1 MRICSQNQINQVD
14 FFATVKTHKFDSVN
28 DITLDQ
34 LKLHPIIDQT
44 GTHIFTMHQNCREM
58 PKTTLQEQLFY

>member
-28 DITLDQ
+28 DIPLDQ
-34 LKLHPIIDQT
+34 PKLHPMIDQT
-44 GTHIFTMHQNCREM
+44 GTYIYNAS
-58 PKTTLQEQLFY
+58 KLL